1 MFAPIWSAVQPP
13 SVHHERWM
21 VVYQSVPLMPSFKA
35 QPQGSSIS
43 ASKPLST
50 FDAGEEDEDLVAR
63 SQSVRGV
70 QCAWRQQTV
79 VAWGMWRLRL
89 KACG

>member
-50 FDAGEEDEDLVAR
+50 FDVGEEDEDLVAR
-63 SQSVRGV
+63 SQRYGRVRRMEG
-70 QCAWRQQTV
+70 AYAGGGARGGHWL
-79 VAWGMWRLRL
+79 A
-89 KACG
+89 